1 MAIEKQEGKRIPI
14 SWKDIDCNELFSC
27 SPPEVLYHYTNLDG
41 AAGIIQ
47 NASFWLTKFTYL
59 NDKTELHHAIRL
71 FQSEVRQYVVE
82 LDNKELKQFLNKASE
97 QLECFEE
104 TNLCIGCFCENGDLL
119 SQWRAY
125 GCSGSGMALGFN
137 SKRLDSF
144 KSTKSIHLW
153 KCVYAWAQQVRIIKG
168 LVQVLVNSFNV
179 ILKGKDGNDNWEK
192 TKRDLIGYFNS
203 TFLMVA
209 PVLKNAHFQ
218 EEQEWRLITSSL
230 SCDNKSYCVKISSER
245 VSQYY
250 NLCFCINEEQ
260 KKDFIRNVVVG
271 PSDKASL
278 IADAF
283 GTLLYQ
289 HKYLFDG
296 IGYSQIPFRSS

>member
-1 MAIEKQEGKRIPI
+1 MTTEEQEGERIPI
-14 SWKDIDCNELFSC
+14 SWKDIGCNALFSC
-27 SPPEVLYHYTNLDG
+27 SPPEILYHYTNLDG

-59 NDKTELHHAIRL
+59 NDKTELHYAIRL
-71 FQSEVRQYVVE
+71 FQDEVRAYVATLDNVE
-82 LDNKELKQFLNKASE
+82 LNNFLSKAGE
-97 QLECFEE
+97 QLECFEK

-125 GCSGSGMALGFN
+125 GHSGNGMALGFN
-137 SKRLDSF
+137 SKKLDSF

-153 KCVYAWAQQVRIIKG
+153 KCVYAWEQQIRIVKG
-168 LVQVLVNSFNV
+168 LLQVLVNSFNV
-179 ILKGKDGNDNWEK
+179 ISKGKDRNDNWEK
-192 TKRDLIGYFNS
+192 TKSDLTAYFNT
-203 TFLMVA
+203 TFLRVA

-218 EEQEWRLITSSL
+218 EEQEWRLITSSVR
-230 SCDNKSYCVKISSER
+230 CDDENYCVRISSER

-250 NLCFCINEEQ
+250 NLSFCTGESQ
-260 KKDFIRNVVVG
+260 KKFIRRVMVG

-278 IADAF
+278 TVDAF
-283 GTLLYQ
+283 GTLLRQ

-296 IGYSQIPFRSS
+296 IDYSQIPFRDC